1 MATRS
6 KSSRKSVSRT
16 QKRYVSKTQ
25 TQNNAPHAIST
36 VGGGQSGML
45 GSSSASAGAWG

>member
-6 KSSRKSVSRT
+6 KPSRKSVSRT

-25 TQNNAPHAIST
+25 TQNNAPHPISN
-36 VGGGQSGML
+36 VGGGQGGL
-45 GSSSASAGAWG
+45 IGSSSASAGGWG